1 MVIIR
6 LAKIIRPDILQ
17 PKQNI
22 AKKNPPK
29 NKCWYIPLS
38 VMDPTFADMLA
49 MIPQWADPES
59 EGVAPNCPCPFSS
72 SGLSIFAISS
82 GPTAFVCM
90 VDSRP

>member
-6 LAKIIRPDILQ
+6 LAKIIRSDILQ

-22 AKKNPPK
+22 TKKTSAGIYI
-29 NKCWYIPLS
+29 YIPLS

-90 VDSRP
+90 VDSRL